1 MEGSG
6 MAYACDIDPFD
17 ALTDLEVQGYRMQPV
32 WQVCAAV
39 DGWGVCET
47 DICGRF
53 VVRVVEFEKLDDAL
67 ATARLLNRAE
77 GLRTV

>member
-1 MEGSG
+1 

-39 DGWGVCET
+39 D
-47 DICGRF
+47 
-53 VVRVVEFEKLDDAL
+53 DAL